1 LSGFFQKKLF
11 LWAILKKQLNTMVK
25 NKNKKSESFGEVE
38 VALTKTEQFLESHL
52 NIVLYVVAGI
62 IIVVLGGLG
71 IHKYVLAPK
80 NIDAQEQM
88 FAAQNYFSKDSFNL
102 ALNGDGVSMGFLD
115 IIDEYGST
123 DAGNLANYYTGVSFL
138 HIGEYEQAIKYLKK
152 FDSDDILLAP
162 LAKAAM
168 GDAWVD
174 MGKYEKAISAYKD
187 ALSFISNEFTTPA
200 IKIKLALVYE
210 ATGDVPKA
218 IATLEEIKK
227 EFPNNSEITTVDK
240 NIARLNQ

>member
-1 LSGFFQKKLF
+1 
-11 LWAILKKQLNTMVK
+11 
-25 NKNKKSESFGEVE
+25 
-38 VALTKTEQFLESHL
+38 LTKTEQFLESHL
-52 NIVLYVVAGI
+52 NIVLYVVGGI
-62 IIVVLGGLG
+62 IVLILGGLG

-123 DAGNLANYYTGVSFL
+123 DAGNLANYYSGISFL
-138 HIGEYEQAIKYLKK
+138 HLREYENAIKYLKK
-152 FDSDDILLAP
+152 FDTDDILLAP
-162 LAKAAM
+162 LAKSAI
-168 GDAWVD
+168 GDAWVEL
-174 MGKYEKAISAYKD
+174 GKYDKAIDAFKSAV
-187 ALSFISNEFTTPA
+187 SINSNEFTTPS

-210 ATGDVPKA
+210 AKGDVAKA
-218 IATLEEIKK
+218 LAILEETKK
-227 EFPNNSEITTVDK
+227 EFPTSSDITTVEK

>member
-1 LSGFFQKKLF
+1 
-11 LWAILKKQLNTMVK
+11 LWAILKKHLYTMAKNTSHKK
-25 NKNKKSESFGEVE
+25 NESFSEVE
-38 VALTKTEQFLESHL
+38 VALTKTEQFLENHL
-52 NIVLYVVAGI
+52 KTILYVIGGV

-71 IHKYVLAPK
+71 IHKYVVAPK

-123 DAGNLANYYTGVSFL
+123 DAGNLSKYYAGISFL

-152 FDSDDILLAP
+152 FDTDDMLLAP
-162 LAKAAM
+162 LTDAAI
-168 GDAWVD
+168 GDAWVE
-174 MGKYEKAISAYKD
+174 MGKYDKAVDAYKD
-187 ALSFISNEFTTPA
+187 AVSNDANDFTTPA

-210 ATGDVPKA
+210 AKGEIDKA
-218 IATLEEIKK
+218 LSVLSEIKK
-227 EFPNNSEITTVDK
+227 EFPVCSEIVTVDK
-240 NIARLNQ
+240 MIARLNQ